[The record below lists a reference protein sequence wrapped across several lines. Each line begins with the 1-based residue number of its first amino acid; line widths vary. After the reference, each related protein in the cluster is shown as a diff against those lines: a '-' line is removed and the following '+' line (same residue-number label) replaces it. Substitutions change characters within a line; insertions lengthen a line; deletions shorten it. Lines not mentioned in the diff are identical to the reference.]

1 MRNKIIAGTFAAIAL
16 AASLTACSSNTSDM
30 PKEDSSMSSSQSSED
45 SGMSS
50 SGMTKSGMFEGMNE
64 KMVSGMVEVSDTE
77 LKLTDFSSDEGP
89 DLHVYLTNGTD
100 EAAVSAGMMIDKVSF
115 DTAEQTFMLDGVD
128 VSKYTDVVIHCDK
141 AKAVFGAAKLS

>member
-64 KMVSGMVEVSDTE
+64 KMVSGMVEVSDTG

-100 EAAVSAGMMIDKVSF
+100 EAAVSAGMMVDKVAF
-115 DTAEQTFMLDGVD
+115 DMADQTFKLDGVD